1 MRPILLFLSIGIL
14 LLSSSCHSAHIA
26 DRIYYNAKIWTGDSA
41 NPEVTA
47 IAIKDSLILY
57 VGNAYQPFARARNS
71 STCRVR

>member
-1 MRPILLFLSIGIL
+1 MRQSLLFLFISIL

-41 NPEVTA
+41 NPEATA

-57 VGNAYQPFARARNS
+57 VGNAYQPFVGNRNR
-71 STCRVR
+71 THRHAG